1 MREFTL
7 ADLTRIMRASVGVD
21 DSVDLDGDIVDTP
34 FTDLGYDSLALLEI
48 ASKID
53 LELGTSTP
61 DDAVGQFETPRNFID
76 YVNEKLSVGAA

>member
-21 DSVDLDGDIVDTP
+21 DSVDLDGDILDTL

-61 DDAVGQFETPRNFID
+61 DDAVGQLETPRHFVD